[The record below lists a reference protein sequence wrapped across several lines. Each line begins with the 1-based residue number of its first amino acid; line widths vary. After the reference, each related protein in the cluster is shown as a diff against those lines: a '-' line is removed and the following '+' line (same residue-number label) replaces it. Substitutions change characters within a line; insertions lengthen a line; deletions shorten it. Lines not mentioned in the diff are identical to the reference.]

1 MEHRLSIIST
11 PAAHVPNVASLRLM
25 QGGSLELR
33 ENTSLL
39 WHGANGGACCL
50 ADTYIK
56 NDVLSI
62 EESIVN
68 HVEYTMARSRYKF
81 DDQEAYMAT
90 AYSLRDRLIESWNDT
105 QAYFKCEPAVT
116 LQQKTMPYSPSRT
129 LALIRVANDYT
140 VLHCGC
146 LALALNRSLRCPVT
160 SSAGSRT

>member
-1 MEHRLSIIST
+1 MCNNRRTLTQTH
-11 PAAHVPNVASLRLM
+11 A
-25 QGGSLELR
+25 
-33 ENTSLL
+33 
-39 WHGANGGACCL
+39 CL

-105 QAYFKCEPAVT
+105 QAWFKWVSAPTPLEKGCT
-116 LQQKTMPYSPSRT
+116 KTS
-129 LALIRVANDYT
+129 
-140 VLHCGC
+140 
-146 LALALNRSLRCPVT
+146 T
-160 SSAGSRT
+160 STPDRFTRQE

>member
-1 MEHRLSIIST
+1 MVTTGTAGDCLD
-11 PAAHVPNVASLRLM
+11 
-25 QGGSLELR
+25 
-33 ENTSLL
+33 
-39 WHGANGGACCL
+39 ACP

-105 QAYFKCEPAVT
+105 QAWFKCGSAQLNNAV
-116 LQQKTMPYSPSRT
+116 LYKAVES
-129 LALIRVANDYT
+129 
-140 VLHCGC
+140 
-146 LALALNRSLRCPVT
+146 
-160 SSAGSRT
+160 